1 MHELATV
8 IQRKISEKGSGNA
21 VNRSLSFVKEGVA
34 EKASTAGSP
43 LRVYRRGCATG
54 PAPKTQ
60 SGFTHRGSD
69 KGPSPSLDP
78 VLPSL
83 QPILTS
89 ANDWKLTV
97 DLVDRL
103 KEPQEVAVTE
113 LRPDITITSQ
123 NTKQM
128 AIIELTVPTEDMI
141 EISGEFKRSKYEV
154 LVTEGKK
161 NGWNVT
167 CWAMIPCHFS
177 VRTHEISWIT
187 GKERRKKIQK
197 LASTA
202 EDASRS
208 IWKASHFKTWGKC
221 W

>member
-1 MHELATV
+1 M
-8 IQRKISEKGSGNA
+8 
-21 VNRSLSFVKEGVA
+21 A
-34 EKASTAGSP
+34 EKASMAGSP
-43 LRVYRRGCATG
+43 SRVYRRGCATG

-69 KGPSPSLDP
+69 KGPSPSLGP
-78 VLPSL
+78 VLPSP
-83 QPILTS
+83 QPYLAS

-97 DLVDRL
+97 DLADRL
-103 KEPQEVAVTE
+103 KIPKEVMETD

-123 NTKQM
+123 DTKQM
-128 AIIELTVPTEDMI
+128 AIIELTVPSEERI
-141 EISGEFKRSKYEV
+141 EISGELKRTKYEV
-154 LVTEGKK
+154 VVTEGKK
-161 NGWNVT
+161 SGWKVR
-167 CWAMIPCHFS
+167 CWAVEVGCRGFPAASMSRLLKDLGF
-177 VRTHEISWIT
+177 T
-187 GKERRKKIQK
+187 GKERRKRIQK